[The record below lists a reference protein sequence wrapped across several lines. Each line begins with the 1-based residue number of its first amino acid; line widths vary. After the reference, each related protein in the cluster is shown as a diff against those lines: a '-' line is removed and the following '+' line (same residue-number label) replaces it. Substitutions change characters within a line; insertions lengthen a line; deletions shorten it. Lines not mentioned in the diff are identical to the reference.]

1 MALVSLLA
9 LIIFCHS
16 TLWFIIAQIKKR
28 NDLADVAWGLG
39 FLIVALV
46 SYLAG
51 GINFVSYF
59 GGGLTFDHGFVVLVL
74 VGIWSV
80 RLATHIYIRNK
91 NKPEDYRYQAW
102 RVEWGKWFLIRSYL
116 QVFLLQ
122 GFLLLLVSAPIIA
135 IGVYRSSNLD
145 YIVTMGMLEYI
156 GIAVWIVGFIF
167 ESVGDAQLAKF
178 LKNPDSKGK
187 LMQSG
192 LWAYTRHPN
201 YFGEATMWWGIWIIA
216 FLTPYGHYSIIGP
229 ILITFLLLKVSGVP
243 MLEAKMASHPDFPE
257 YKRRVSMFIPW
268 FPKNKNGK

>member
-1 MALVSLLA
+1 MGLITLLA
-9 LIIFCHS
+9 TIIFCHA
-16 TLWFIIAQIKKR
+16 TLWFVIAQIKKR

-46 SYLAG
+46 SYFTGEIGVNPGL
-51 GINFVSYF
+51 FV
-59 GGGLTFDHGFVVLVL
+59 LLLVS
-74 VGIWSV
+74 IWSV
-80 RLATHIYIRNK
+80 RLATHIYLRNR

-102 RVEWGKWFLIRSYL
+102 RLKWGKWFLIRSYL

-122 GFLLLLVSAPIIA
+122 GFLLLVISAPIIA
-135 IGVYRSSNLD
+135 IGLD
-145 YIVTMGMLEYI
+145 RGGSLSVLDFV
-156 GIAVWIVGFIF
+156 GIAVWVIGFIF

-178 LKNPDSKGK
+178 LKNPDNKGK

-201 YFGEATMWWGIWIIA
+201 YFGEATMWWGVWIVA
-216 FLTPYGHYSIIGP
+216 LGLPYGAISIVGP

-243 MLEAKMASHPDFPE
+243 MLEAKMANHPDFGE
-257 YKRRVSMFIPW
+257 YKQRVSVFVPW